1 VKNDLKTVFGKVLKE
16 LRINKGLTQQ
26 RLGDHAGI
34 DRAYISELERGQLM
48 PSMETV
54 FRLAEILKVKPQ
66 QIIELVYAE
75 LNS

>member
-1 VKNDLKTVFGKVLKE
+1 VKSDLKPIFGKILKE

-26 RLGDHAGI
+26 RLGDYAGI

-66 QIIELVYAE
+66 QIIELVYNE